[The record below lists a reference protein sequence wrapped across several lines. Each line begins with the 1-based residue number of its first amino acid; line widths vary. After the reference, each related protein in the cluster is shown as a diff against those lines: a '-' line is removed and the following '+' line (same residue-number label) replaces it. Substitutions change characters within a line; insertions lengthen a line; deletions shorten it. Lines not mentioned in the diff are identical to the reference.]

1 MYLALKHNLIFH
13 RCRHPLVPTDTQTAP
28 TLISHAS
35 AQTQVQPFRMHHAR
49 RLSHIISVPVTLK
62 CDDEDDPNGND
73 NRTGLPHYFPS
84 LTSRYVQV
92 SGQHASQHRG
102 THFPT
107 LLSAFPSSKEN
118 EDGAETSPNTL
129 IFLLWCFCSY
139 RAATNICSYP
149 DSAMKI
155 CNQRIPNLIRK
166 EYRGLGKYNFSW
178 DSHTAMTWIT
188 AVCWWHPVLLKSH

>member
-1 MYLALKHNLIFH
+1 M
-13 RCRHPLVPTDTQTAP
+13 
-28 TLISHAS
+28 
-35 AQTQVQPFRMHHAR
+35 QVQPFRMHHGK

-92 SGQHASQHRG
+92 SGQHASQNRG

-107 LLSAFPSSKEN
+107 LLFLPPRKMRMVQRRLPKPWSFFLWLQSCYKYMLLPWTTTWPQQQKRATRGFP
-118 EDGAETSPNTL
+118 
-129 IFLLWCFCSY
+129 Y
-139 RAATNICSYP
+139 
-149 DSAMKI
+149 
-155 CNQRIPNLIRK
+155 LIRK

-188 AVCWWHPVLLKSH
+188 AVCWWHPVLVKSH